1 MWFYFVIL
9 FFSFVFPFALS
20 FDKKISFYRQWE
32 SLFLSIFI
40 VAVLFIVVDVLYTHW
55 GVWGFNQNYISGFHI
70 FNLPFEEVLFF
81 ILIPYSSVFL
91 HYVMRYYLPKAHLNK
106 KRSNIISY
114 VLLVVSGVL
123 ALMFYA
129 KLYTVYSL
137 VLVIIALL
145 LGIYDK
151 INEMGYFLFTFLII
165 LVPFTIVNGLL
176 TGSFLGKE
184 VVWYNDAEN
193 CGIRF
198 FTIPI
203 EDFGYAFGMLFYVLW
218 IKNKLGFSTSNE

>member
-1 MWFYFVIL
+1 M
-9 FFSFVFPFALS
+9 
-20 FDKKISFYRQWE
+20 
-32 SLFLSIFI
+32 
-40 VAVLFIVVDVLYTHW
+40 
-55 GVWGFNQNYISGFHI
+55 
-70 FNLPFEEVLFF
+70 LFF
-81 ILIPYSSVFL
+81 ILIPYSAVFL

-114 VLLVVSGVL
+114 VLLVVLGVL

-151 INEMGYFLFTFLII
+151 KNEMGYFLFTFLII